1 MAQILDFEKPILELE
16 EKIQGLRAFA
26 TENAMNLDDEIKT
39 LELKLETLQKE
50 TFASLSAWDRVRL
63 ARHPERPTTE
73 DYIQEIFTDFIEL
86 KGDRTFGDDPAI
98 LGGLAFLEGTPV
110 TVIGHQKGRDTKE
123 NIHRNFGMSHPEGYR
138 KALRLMEQAEK
149 FKRPV
154 VTFIDTS
161 GAYCGLGAEERG
173 QGQAIAQNLMAMA
186 RLRVPIL
193 SVVIGEGGS
202 GGALGIGV
210 GDRVAMLSSA
220 VYSVI
225 SPEGLATI
233 LWKDSGKASEAAS
246 VMKLTAKELLG
257 LGVIDGVLEE
267 PLGGAH
273 RNPQKTAAVVGSWL
287 EAQLRELSRVDAEAL
302 VQGRYEKFRAMGKVQ
317 G

>member
-1 MAQILDFEKPILELE
+1 MAQILEFEKPILELE
-16 EKIQGLRAFA
+16 EKIQGLRLFSA
-26 TENAMNLDDEIKT
+26 ENDINLGDEVKT
-39 LELKLETLQKE
+39 LEAKLIALQEE
-50 TFASLSAWDRVRL
+50 TFASLSAWDRVKL

-73 DYIQEIFTDFIEL
+73 DYIQSIFTDFMEL
-86 KGDRTFGDDPAI
+86 KGDRLYGDDPAI
-98 LGGLAFLEGTPV
+98 IGGVAFLDGIPV

-123 NIHRNFGMSHPEGYR
+123 NIRRNFGMPHPEGYR

-154 VTFIDTS
+154 ITFIDTS

-173 QGQAIAQNLMAMA
+173 QGQAIAQNLLAMA
-186 RLRVPIL
+186 RLRVPIV

-210 GDRVAMLSSA
+210 ADRVAMLSSA

-225 SPEGLATI
+225 SPEGLASI
-233 LWKDSGKASEAAS
+233 LWKDSAKASEAAG
-246 VMKLTAKELLG
+246 VMKLTAAEIKSLG
-257 LGVIDGVLEE
+257 IIDAVVDE

-273 RNPQKTAAVVGSWL
+273 RDHEKAKQAVGTWLKQQVNQLKTI
-287 EAQLRELSRVDAEAL
+287 DAEQL
-302 VQGRYEKFRAMGKVQ
+302 VNTRYDKFRAMGKVL
-317 G
+317 

>member
-1 MAQILDFEKPILELE
+1 MAQILEFEKPMVELE
-16 EKIQGLRAFA
+16 EKIQGLRNFSA
-26 TENAMNLDDEIKT
+26 ENDINLSDEIRT
-39 LELKLETLQKE
+39 LEAKFVALQKE
-50 TFASLSAWDRVRL
+50 TFSSLSAWDRVKL
-63 ARHPERPTTE
+63 ARHPDRPTTE
-73 DYIQEIFTDFIEL
+73 EYIQGIFSDFIEL
-86 KGDRTFGDDPAI
+86 KGDRSYGDDPAI
-98 LGGLAFLEGTPV
+98 IGGIALLENLPV

-123 NIHRNFGMSHPEGYR
+123 NIRRNFGMPHPEGYR
-138 KALRLMEQAEK
+138 KALRLMQQAEK
-149 FKRPV
+149 FKRPI

-186 RLRVPIL
+186 RLRVPVI

-210 GDRVAMLSSA
+210 ADRVGMLSSA

-246 VMKLTAKELLG
+246 VMKLTAAELMK
-257 LGVIDGVLEE
+257 LGVIDAVVEE

-273 RNPQKTAAVVGSWL
+273 RNQLQAIDAVGIWVRQ
-287 EAQLRELSRVDAEAL
+287 QLKDLANADSEQL
-302 VQGRYEKFRAMGKVQ
+302 VNARYDKFRAMGKL

>member
-1 MAQILDFEKPILELE
+1 MAQILDFEKPIMDLED
-16 EKIQGLRAFA
+16 KIQGLRDYSA
-26 TENAMNLDDEIKT
+26 ENGMNLTDELRT
-39 LELKLETLQKE
+39 LENKLETLQKE
-50 TFASLSAWDRVRL
+50 TFAGLSAWDRVKL

-73 DYIQEIFTDFIEL
+73 AYITGIFSDFLEL
-86 KGDRTFGDDPAI
+86 KGDRCFGDDPAMV
-98 LGGLAFLEGTPV
+98 GGIAFLDGRPV

-123 NIHRNFGMSHPEGYR
+123 NIRRNFGMPHPEGYR

-149 FKRPV
+149 FNRPI
-154 VTFIDTS
+154 VTFIDTA

-173 QGQAIAQNLMAMA
+173 QGQAIAQNLLAMA
-186 RLRVPIL
+186 RLRVP
-193 SVVIGEGGS
+193 VVAVIIGEGGS

-233 LWKDSGKASEAAS
+233 LWKDSGKASEAAA
-246 VMKLTAKELLG
+246 VMKMTANELMALG
-257 LGVIDGVLEE
+257 ILDQVIEE

-273 RNPQKTAAVVGSWL
+273 RCPDQAIQSVGAWIR
-287 EAQLRELSRVDAEAL
+287 AQLAAL
-302 VQGRYEKFRAMGKVQ
+302 APMGPEVLVEERYRKFRAMGKLL

>member
-1 MAQILDFEKPILELE
+1 MAQILEFEKPMVELE
-16 EKIQGLRAFA
+16 EKIQGLRNFS
-26 TENAMNLDDEIKT
+26 TENDINLSDEIRT
-39 LELKLETLQKE
+39 LEAKFVALQQE
-50 TFASLSAWDRVRL
+50 TFASLSAWDRVKL
-63 ARHPERPTTE
+63 ARHPDRPTTE
-73 DYIQEIFTDFIEL
+73 EYIQGIFTDFLEL
-86 KGDRTFGDDPAI
+86 KGDRAYGDDPAI
-98 LGGLAFLEGTPV
+98 IGGIALLDGIPV

-123 NIHRNFGMSHPEGYR
+123 NIRRNFGMPHPEGYR
-138 KALRLMEQAEK
+138 KALRLMEQAQK

-186 RLRVPIL
+186 RLRIPVI

-210 GDRVAMLSSA
+210 ADRVGMLSSA

-246 VMKLTAKELLG
+246 VMKLTAAELLG
-257 LGVIDGVLEE
+257 LGVIDAVVDE

-273 RNPQKTAAVVGSWL
+273 RNQLQAIEAVGVWVQQQVKELTLIDS
-287 EAQLRELSRVDAEAL
+287 EQLVNSRYD
-302 VQGRYEKFRAMGKVQ
+302 KFRAMGKLL

>member
-1 MAQILDFEKPILELE
+1 MAQILEFEKPLVELE
-16 EKIQGLRAFA
+16 EKIQGLRSFSA
-26 TENAMNLDDEIKT
+26 ENGINLNDEIRT
-39 LELKLETLQKE
+39 LEAKFVALQQE
-50 TFASLSAWDRVRL
+50 TFSSLSAWDRVKL

-73 DYIQEIFTDFIEL
+73 EYILGIFNDFLEL
-86 KGDRTFGDDPAI
+86 KGDRCFGDDPAI
-98 LGGLAFLEGTPV
+98 IGGVAFLENRPV

-123 NIHRNFGMSHPEGYR
+123 KIHRNFGMPHPEGYR

-154 VTFIDTS
+154 ITFIDTS

-186 RLRVPIL
+186 RLRVPVI

-210 GDRVAMLSSA
+210 ADRVGMLSSA

-233 LWKDSGKASEAAS
+233 LWKDSGKASEAAA
-246 VMKLTAKELLG
+246 VMKLTAGELMK
-257 LGVIDGVLEE
+257 LGVIDAVVEE

-273 RNPQKTAAVVGSWL
+273 RNQLQTIDAVGSWIRAQV
-287 EAQLRELSRVDAEAL
+287 EALAGTEPEAL
-302 VQGRYEKFRAMGKVQ
+302 VNARYDKFRAMGKLL
-317 G
+317 